1 MKVTKISQSQY
12 HELKKTYLHKNRCM
26 YSLYLDLNRE
36 IPIDKQIFFRIINKI
51 RQEEGYAPFYYLN
64 KEKKKKSNINKPQTY
79 QYST

>member
-1 MKVTKISQSQY
+1 MNVTKISQSQY

-36 IPIDKQIFFRIINKI
+36 IPIDKQIFFRVINKI
-51 RQEEGYAPFYYLN
+51 RQEEGYRPFYYLDI
-64 KEKKKKSNINKPQTY
+64 EKKKKRSINKPQTY